1 MSSRMKIRWP
11 RKLGA
16 RLACWYAVVLLVTT
30 VALSLFLYYRLQHD
44 LFKQHDE
51 FVTLRCLDFAG
62 EVEEN
67 LGDMTKIKDELDQEI
82 TIDTRPNIIYRLFE
96 PDGKI
101 VAESDSFP
109 GDFEDEAALV
119 RDAAIGSKPL
129 YPRMSHAWKRYPYH
143 VTAQAVRSKGKVVYV
158 VAVGYSTRPVH
169 KMLHH
174 YRSNFFRIL
183 LPLVVVGILGG
194 WWLARKSLAP
204 IADMTEAA
212 RAISRESLQKRIP
225 VQGSDDELDRLAVV
239 LNEMLGRLQ
248 EAFERIERFSSD
260 LAHELRTP
268 LTALKGEAEQA
279 LLGKGSADELREL
292 IAQHAE
298 TYEQLNGMVTD
309 LLTLSRQGT
318 PPAKRQ
324 FERTDLAA
332 CVRET
337 VSDFTPP
344 AEDAG
349 VTLTCSC
356 PAEPCLVEGRLSALW
371 RVLSNLLGNALKH
384 TPSGGSVSVAL
395 EPGEELIVTIRDT
408 GTGIA
413 AEDLPHVFDRFYR
426 GDKSRARET
435 GGFGLGLS
443 ICKRIVE
450 DHGGSISIKSEAGRG
465 TEVIVRLPSVG

>member
-11 RKLGA
+11 RRLGV
-16 RLACWYAVVLLVTT
+16 RLACWYAAILLVTT
-30 VALSLFLYYRLQHD
+30 VALSGFLYYRLQHD
-44 LFKQHDE
+44 LFKQHDT
-51 FVTLRCLDFAG
+51 FVTLRCRDFAG
-62 EVEEN
+62 EVKEN
-67 LGDMTKIKDELDQEI
+67 LADTTKLKAELDQEI
-82 TIDTRPNIIYRLFE
+82 SIGTRPNIIYRLFE
-96 PDGKI
+96 ADGKI

-129 YPRMSHAWKRYPYH
+129 YPRRSHAWKQYPYH
-143 VTAQAVRSKGKVVYV
+143 VTAQAVRSKGRVVYV
-158 VAVGYSTRPVH
+158 VAVGYSTRPVY
-169 KMLHH
+169 KMLHN
-174 YRSNFFRIL
+174 YRSSFLRIL
-183 LPLVVVGILGG
+183 VPLAVVGILGG
-194 WWLARKSLAP
+194 WWLSRKSLAP

-248 EAFERIERFSSD
+248 ESFERIERFSSD

-268 LTALKGEAEQA
+268 LTALKGEAEQV
-279 LLGKGSADELREL
+279 LLGKGSADELRAL

-318 PPAKRQ
+318 PAAKRQ
-324 FERTDLAA
+324 SERTDLAA
-332 CVRET
+332 CIRET
-337 VSDFTPP
+337 VDTFVPM
-344 AEDAG
+344 AEEAG
-349 VTLTCSC
+349 VALTCSC
-356 PAEPCLVEGRLSALW
+356 PAEPCLVEGGAAALW
-371 RVLSNLLGNALKH
+371 RVLSNLLSNALRH
-384 TPSGGSVSVAL
+384 TPSGGNVSVTL
-395 EPGEELIVTIRDT
+395 EPGEELSVTVKDT
-408 GTGIA
+408 GGGIT

-443 ICKRIVE
+443 ICKQIVE

-465 TEVIVRLPSVG
+465 TEVIVRLPSAG